1 MRHIS
6 IVVVILMMAV
16 GQGMAQ
22 APKAELRNDIELT
35 IRHTDGSTEKYGSE
49 LAELEIVVGPD
60 SVIKYLHLVIVG
72 GKEKDTHAWYNIE
85 NVVSFKYRF
94 LAITGK
100 GKVKLKQ
107 LDKFATKPKDGISE
121 QIPLQD
127 VDDFK

>member
-1 MRHIS
+1 MKHIS

-16 GQGMAQ
+16 VQGMAQ
-22 APKAELRNDIELT
+22 GPKAELRNDIELT

-107 LDKFATKPKDGISE
+107 LDKFATKPKDGIAE